1 MRRKRDDIFSVRAE
15 ELEDANEQE
24 LAKACDTELL
34 FTRTESDRDSGDE
47 PSLSVCVCDG
57 EPALPVSA
65 DEDFKKEKTKE
76 IPRQE
81 QNTDEAEEQKQPP
94 RASRTESPA
103 GRRKRGG
110 GIYVAVIA
118 LCLVLAIALSVGEIL
133 HPTDVSPEP
142 DSAQTPNDT
151 EKLPPDTQST
161 EELTASQL
169 YDRYR
174 QASVTVVAV
183 DGDGKKYLSGTA
195 VFGDG
200 YVATVY
206 SGISKAQRVEVI
218 DSDGKT
224 YAATV
229 VGTDATVDLALLKT
243 DAELKD
249 VRATDKTSFEAGKRL
264 YAIGTVGE
272 AQFGGSLFEGVV
284 AYGERV
290 LELSAS
296 DGEIR
301 RAVAVQIG
309 GINSSA
315 LCGSPVFDEY
325 GRAVAMVWSG
335 TDDASVGL
343 ALPLYRVV
351 AVLEFFKDGEQPTAE
366 VLSSI
371 AYSAPTLGI
380 IGENT
385 SVGELCGVLITDFTD
400 GVCDAA
406 VKLRRGDIIVKID
419 DTVTGDS
426 ISIKEA
432 IYTCTPGDTV
442 EVHVLR
448 DGQRLSFFV
457 ELE

>member
-1 MRRKRDDIFSVRAE
+1 
-15 ELEDANEQE
+15 
-24 LAKACDTELL
+24 
-34 FTRTESDRDSGDE
+34 
-47 PSLSVCVCDG
+47 
-57 EPALPVSA
+57 
-65 DEDFKKEKTKE
+65 
-76 IPRQE
+76 
-81 QNTDEAEEQKQPP
+81 
-94 RASRTESPA
+94 
-103 GRRKRGG
+103 
-110 GIYVAVIA
+110 VAVIV

-151 EKLPPDTQST
+151 EKLPSDTQSDVG
-161 EELTASQL
+161 LTASQL

-229 VGTDATVDLALLKT
+229 VGGDATVDLALLKT

-309 GINSSA
+309 GINSSE

-343 ALPLYRVV
+343 ALPLDRVV

-371 AYSAPTLGI
+371 AYSAPTLGV

-400 GVCDAA
+400 GMCDAA

-457 ELE
+457 KLK